1 MVQWFTRHGP
11 RILII
16 KISWEFI
23 ETGDLPIPALAC
35 LFSPSAASESLQL
48 YEGRRRRGRQRMRW
62 LDGITDSWTWVWVGS
77 GSWWWTG
84 KPGVLQAME
93 LKRVGHDWATELNWT
108 ELRPV
113 AEPGGAGAPGPGLSS
128 EQGTCSGTCRASSKG
143 RVCVSVCIGV
153 CLCVSVY
160 QCMWVCLS
168 VYQCTWV
175 CIWVCQCVSIC
186 ESVSDEWV
194 RGSVYQY
201 VSPWGI
207 CVRVWVSIVC
217 LCECVSAPMCW
228 RNQAAWRVARTEMGR
243 QV

>member
-1 MVQWFTRHGP
+1 MVQWFTRRGP

-16 KISWEFI
+16 KISWDFV
-23 ETGDLPIPALAC
+23 ETGDLPVPALAC
-35 LFSPSAASESLQL
+35 LFSPSAASESLRL
-48 YEGRRRRGRQRMRW
+48 AEDRRRRGRQRMRW
-62 LDGITDSWTWVWVGS
+62 LDGITDSWTWVWVGA

-84 KPGVLQAME
+84 KPGVLEAMG
-93 LKRVGHDWATELNWT
+93 LQSRTRLSDWT
-108 ELRPV
+108 ELRAV
-113 AEPGGAGAPGPGLSS
+113 AEPGGARAPGPGLSS

-175 CIWVCQCVSIC
+175 CIWVCTC
-186 ESVSDEWV
+186 ENVSDEWV

-201 VSPWGI
+201 VSAWGI

-217 LCECVSAPMCW
+217 LCECVSVPMCW
-228 RNQAAWRVARTEMGR
+228 RNQAARRVARTETGR
-243 QV
+243 QI

>member
-1 MVQWFTRHGP
+1 MVQWFTRRGP

-16 KISWEFI
+16 KISWEFV
-23 ETGDLPIPALAC
+23 ETGDLPVPALAC
-35 LFSPSAASESLQL
+35 LFSPSAASESLRL
-48 YEGRRRRGRQRMRW
+48 AEDRRRRGRQRMRW

-84 KPGVLQAME
+84 KPGVLEAMG
-93 LKRVGHDWATELNWT
+93 LQSRTRLSDWT
-108 ELRPV
+108 ELRAV
-113 AEPGGAGAPGPGLSS
+113 AEPGGARAPGPGLSS

-153 CLCVSVY
+153 FLCVSVY

-175 CIWVCQCVSIC
+175 CIWVCTC
-186 ESVSDEWV
+186 ENVSDEWV

-201 VSPWGI
+201 VSAWGI

-228 RNQAAWRVARTEMGR
+228 RNQAARRVARTETGR
-243 QV
+243 QI

>member
-1 MVQWFTRHGP
+1 MVQWFTRRGP

-16 KISWEFI
+16 KISWDFV
-23 ETGDLPIPALAC
+23 ETGDLPVPALAC
-35 LFSPSAASESLQL
+35 LFSPSAASESLRL
-48 YEGRRRRGRQRMRW
+48 AEDRRRRGRQRMRW

-84 KPGVLQAME
+84 KPGVLEAMG
-93 LKRVGHDWATELNWT
+93 LQSRTRLSDWT
-108 ELRPV
+108 ELRAV
-113 AEPGGAGAPGPGLSS
+113 AEPGGARAPGPGLSS

-175 CIWVCQCVSIC
+175 CIWVCTC
-186 ESVSDEWV
+186 ENVSDEWV

-201 VSPWGI
+201 VSAWGI

-228 RNQAAWRVARTEMGR
+228 RNQAARRVARTEMGR
-243 QV
+243 QI